1 MMFRSL
7 SNAYFFK
14 FVLVFGIV
22 GVSWSRKLSALM
34 GVRHLDYI
42 HRVNPCSEFLDETR
56 LRNTT
61 GFSITGDLMYVKNS
75 DYIWTAN
82 GNVIE
87 STDRVPI
94 CISIKRPNE
103 PWGVECVNDGRIIL
117 QDSTKVKELLS
128 FNEVE
133 NEELVKTVMMQDVLA
148 TKCKKKRKLPEF
160 KKKEVSELKVVP
172 ETETKVFFDIIAS
185 WILVMGGIILI
196 SSFSARTFIDLVL

>member
-1 MMFRSL
+1 
-7 SNAYFFK
+7 
-14 FVLVFGIV
+14 
-22 GVSWSRKLSALM
+22 
-34 GVRHLDYI
+34 
-42 HRVNPCSEFLDETR
+42 
-56 LRNTT
+56 
-61 GFSITGDLMYVKNS
+61 MYVKNS